1 VVVHTSASIFF
12 QASFHS
18 FLLFFFFPSAT
29 GEKAT
34 SNSSSS
40 SASSVRA
47 KSAIFPHAGGAT
59 DL

>member
-1 VVVHTSASIFF
+1 MVHTSASIFF

-34 SNSSSS
+34 SHSSS

-47 KSAIFPHAGGAT
+47 NSAIFPHAGGAT
-59 DL
+59 YL